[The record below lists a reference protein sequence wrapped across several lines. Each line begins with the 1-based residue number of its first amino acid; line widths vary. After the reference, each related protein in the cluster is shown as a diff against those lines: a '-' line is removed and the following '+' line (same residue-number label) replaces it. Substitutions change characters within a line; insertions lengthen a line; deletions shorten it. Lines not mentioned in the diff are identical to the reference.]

1 RRMEAQK
8 IELEHGKQVS
18 KRPAAPSYGEEGIK
32 IPERQIHR
40 EDVSAPRA
48 EKELAAP
55 TEGVRVGDIVVE
67 LGARKV

>member
-18 KRPAAPSYGEEGIK
+18 KRPVVPSYGEEGIK
-32 IPERQIHR
+32 ILERQTHR
-40 EDVSAPRA
+40 EDASAPSA
-48 EKELAAP
+48 EKESAVP

-67 LGARKV
+67 LGARK